1 MCRTVADRRAAR
13 DNDKRLAK
21 RNTIKDVARESGFDV
36 STVSRC
42 LNRKGYVH
50 PATRDRILA
59 VAQRL
64 NYLPNRVARG
74 LVTGASHTLGL
85 IISDIRN
92 PFFAEVARG
101 VEDAACSAGFDLV
114 VCNSDLHPEKQDRYI
129 NSLASKGVDG
139 LIVNWAAK
147 LDTAEEDRLLS
158 YGIPIVLLSSPAG
171 VRKLST
177 VSVDNEQGG
186 FLAGSYLLKLGHRRL
201 ALLTGPEDQSRIA
214 ARQKGFLKAV
224 EGSAG
229 EPSVVVLHGDQ
240 NFPGGYRMAWRLISD
255 YPEVTAI
262 FTHNDVM
269 AFGALKAFAEAGRR
283 VPDQISIV
291 GFDNVE
297 ISQMLQPA
305 LTTIN
310 QPKYEIGKAAV
321 EVLLALSATPKPANP
336 IHRIFGV
343 NLVERQSA
351 IGVDRSP
358 LTGAR

>member
-1 MCRTVADRRAAR
+1 
-13 DNDKRLAK
+13 LAK

-42 LNRKGYVH
+42 LNQKSYVH
-50 PATRDRILA
+50 PETRQRILA
-59 VAQRL
+59 AAERL
-64 NYLPNRVARG
+64 HYLPNRVARG

-85 IISDIRN
+85 IVSDIRN

-101 VEDAACSAGFDLV
+101 VEDSAYAAGFDLV
-114 VCNSDLHPEKQDRYI
+114 VCNSDLDPAKQTRYI

-139 LIVNWAAK
+139 LIVNWAAS
-147 LDTAEEDRLLS
+147 LDAAKEDWLLS
-158 YGIPIVLLSSPAG
+158 YGIPIVLLSSPVG

-214 ARQKGFLKAV
+214 ARQKGFLKAI

-229 EPSVVVLHGDQ
+229 KASVVVLHGGQ
-240 NFPGGYRMAWRLISD
+240 NFLGGYRMAWKLISD
-255 YPEVTAI
+255 HSGVTAV

-269 AFGALKAFAEAGRR
+269 AFGALKAFAEVGWR
-283 VPDQISIV
+283 VPERISIV

-310 QPKYEIGKAAV
+310 QPKYDIGKAAV
-321 EVLLALSATPKPANP
+321 ELILTLSAKPKPANP

-351 IGVDRSP
+351 VTAGR
-358 LTGAR
+358 LLLAGGA